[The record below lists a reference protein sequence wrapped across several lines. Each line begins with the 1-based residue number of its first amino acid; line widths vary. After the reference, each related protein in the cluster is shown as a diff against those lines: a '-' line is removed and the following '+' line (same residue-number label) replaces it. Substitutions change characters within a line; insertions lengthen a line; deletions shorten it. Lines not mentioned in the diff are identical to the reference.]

1 MNLFK
6 ESLLVRNLV
15 LEDLK
20 RISDKECWIDY
31 NDLYE
36 RKNEVVRRLKCSWG
50 VWVRKD
56 EWMNWKNELESISY
70 DGFKIEFSNVNK
82 VNSVGGWEKVD
93 FNKRMFVENGV
104 GSVSEFEDRF
114 NNEDFY
120 FVIRIVW
127 KK

>member
-1 MNLFK
+1 M
-6 ESLLVRNLV
+6 

-50 VWVRKD
+50 VWVRKS
-56 EWMNWKNELESISY
+56 EWMKWKNELESISY